1 MNFLTPFLSLDLSAN
16 QAREMILGRL
26 KRLGV
31 NPIQTFDFQI
41 SCKDSTDVFHSP
53 VDPSDCESH
62 IMVFLVLDEE
72 GIPLTLSIYS
82 TGNRSYF
89 SVVQPND
96 SPNSHQLFFAHSTN
110 SLFQQL
116 LQSRTQCLMPVNSE
130 NLSA

>member
-41 SCKDSTDVFHSP
+41 SCKNSTDVFHSP
-53 VDPSDCESH
+53 VDPSNCESH

-89 SVVQPND
+89 SVAQPND
-96 SPNSHQLFFAHSTN
+96 SPNSHQLF
-110 SLFQQL
+110 LLIQQIL
-116 LQSRTQCLMPVNSE
+116 CSNNFCNREHNV
-130 NLSA
+130 